1 MKILNGAELKDF
13 IKERQAKQVRGL
25 RQSWKVFPRL
35 VIFYSNEDPVIET
48 YMRLKISYAED
59 ILIEAEK
66 RFVSPENLTKEIQKV
81 NLDETIHGII
91 VQLPLR
97 KSSGEKI
104 EGEELRCILS
114 QISPEKDVDGLSG
127 GIFISATAQAINWL
141 LVGYNIELRNK
152 KIAIVGQGLLV
163 GRPLS
168 DMWRRSGYDVTVFDK
183 NNSGEMKECLS
194 KFDIVVS
201 ATGVPGLITSEML
214 KPNAVVVDAGTA
226 SENGIIKGDVAEE
239 VRQNRK
245 DVIITPKIGGVGPLT
260 IASLIDNVIISAR
273 KIANRKGQQD
283 L

>member
-25 RQSWKVFPRL
+25 RQSWQVFPRL

-66 RFVSPENLTKEIQKV
+66 RFVSPENLAKEIQKA

-91 VQLPLR
+91 VQLPLK

-104 EGEELRCILS
+104 EGEELRCILN

-127 GIFISATAQAINWL
+127 DIFISATAQAINWL

-214 KPNAVVVDAGTA
+214 KPNVIVVDAGTA
-226 SENGIIKGDVAEE
+226 SENGIIKGDIAEE
-239 VRQNRK
+239 IRQNRK
-245 DVIITPKIGGVGPLT
+245 DVTITPKIGGVGPLT

>member
-25 RQSWKVFPRL
+25 RQSWQVFPRL

-66 RFVSPENLTKEIQKV
+66 RFVSPENLAKEIQKA

-91 VQLPLR
+91 VQLPLK

-127 GIFISATAQAINWL
+127 DIFISATAQAINWL

-168 DMWRRSGYDVTVFDK
+168 NMWLKSGYDVTVFDK

-214 KPNAVVVDAGTA
+214 KPNVVVVDAGTA

-239 VRQNRK
+239 VRQNCK
-245 DVIITPKIGGVGPLT
+245 DVTITPKIGGVGPLT

>member
-25 RQSWKVFPRL
+25 RQSWQVFPRL

-66 RFVSPENLTKEIQKV
+66 RFVSPENLAKEIQRA

-91 VQLPLR
+91 VQLPLK

-114 QISPEKDVDGLSG
+114 QISPEKDVDGLSDD
-127 GIFISATAQAINWL
+127 IFISATAQAINWL

-168 DMWRRSGYDVTVFDK
+168 NMWLKSGYDVTVFDK

-201 ATGVPGLITSEML
+201 ATGVPGLITSGML

-245 DVIITPKIGGVGPLT
+245 DVTITPKIGGVGPLT